1 MFSTCMSKGRISA
14 LALAFAALFSTAAHA
29 AYPDHPVKLIAP
41 YPPGGQTD
49 IVARIVAT
57 ELTSELGQP
66 VVVENRSGSNGL
78 LGHAQVAAAKPDG
91 YTLLLGNSA
100 MLAVTVKMMDNMP
113 YDPLT
118 SFAPIAVVGGGPYV
132 LEVKDGLPAKTLQ
145 EFLALAK
152 REPGKLNFGLG
163 GYGSLPHLLSEQLQY
178 ETGARW
184 LTVGYK
190 GAGPM
195 LVDLLSG
202 QMDFSIDNLSSS
214 LEYIKSGRVRA
225 LAVSDK
231 TDQLP
236 GVPTFAE
243 AGLPSVNARSWHGVL
258 APAGTP
264 PEVVAQLNAALVKS
278 LAKPAVIEKL
288 RVAGVDVLGGSP
300 ADFSKLIASENQR
313 WGAVVTQTGAKL
325 E

>member
-1 MFSTCMSKGRISA
+1 MRNVKRPLKA
-14 LALAFAALFSTAAHA
+14 LALALATVLSASALA
-29 AYPDHPVKLIAP
+29 AYPDHPVKLVAP

-57 ELTSELGQP
+57 ELSTEIGQP
-66 VVVENRSGSNGL
+66 VVVENRPGSNGL
-78 LGHAQVAAAKPDG
+78 LGHAQVAAAKADG

-100 MLAVTVKMMDNMP
+100 MLAVTVKMVDNMP

-132 LEVKDGLPAKTLQ
+132 LEVKDSLPAKTLPQ
-145 EFLALAK
+145 FLDLAK
-152 REPGKLNFGLG
+152 HNPGTLNFGLG
-163 GYGSLPHLLSEQLQY
+163 GYGSLPHLLSEQLQF

-202 QMDFSIDNLSSS
+202 QLDFSIDNLSSS

-243 AGLPSVNARSWHGVL
+243 AGLPNVNARSWHGVL
-258 APAGTP
+258 APAGTAP
-264 PEVVAQLNAALVKS
+264 AIVAQLNAAIAKS

-288 RVAGVDVLGGSP
+288 RAAGVDVLGGSP
-300 ADFSKLIASENQR
+300 EDFAKLIASENQR
-313 WGAVVTQTGAKL
+313 WGAVVAQTGAKL
-325 E
+325 D

>member
-1 MFSTCMSKGRISA
+1 MFKTRLMAVFALALGALFCESA
-14 LALAFAALFSTAAHA
+14 LAQ
-29 AYPDHPVKLIAP
+29 YPDHPVKLIAP

-49 IVARIVAT
+49 IVARVVASELST
-57 ELTSELGQP
+57 ELSQP
-66 VVVENRSGSNGL
+66 VVVENRSGANGL
-78 LGHAQVAAAKPDG
+78 LGHSQVASAKPDG

-118 SFAPIAVVGGGPYV
+118 GFAPIAVVGGGPYV
-132 LEVKDGLPAKTLQ
+132 LEVKDSLPVKTLQ
-145 EFLALAK
+145 GFLELAK

-163 GYGSLPHLLSEQLQY
+163 GYGSLPHLLSEQLQF
-178 ETGARW
+178 ETGNKW

-202 QMDFSIDNLSSS
+202 QVDFTIDNLSSS

-243 AGLPSVNARSWHGVL
+243 AGLPSISARSWHGVL
-258 APAGTP
+258 APAGTDP
-264 PEVVAQLNAALVKS
+264 AIVAQLNAAIVKS
-278 LAKPAVIEKL
+278 LAKPAVIAKL
-288 RVAGVDVLGGSP
+288 RAAGVDVLGGTP
-300 ADFSKLIASENQR
+300 EAFAKLIASENQR
-313 WGAVVTQTGAKL
+313 WGAVVVQTGAKL

>member
-1 MFSTCMSKGRISA
+1 MFSTCMSKGRIGA
-14 LALAFAALFSTAAHA
+14 LMLALAAVFSTAASA

-66 VVVENRSGSNGL
+66 VVVENRPGSNGL
-78 LGHAQVAAAKPDG
+78 IGHAQVASAKPDG

-100 MLAVTVKMMDNMP
+100 MLAVTVKMMDDMP
-113 YDPLT
+113 YDPQT
-118 SFAPIAVVGGGPYV
+118 SFAPIVVVGGGPYV
-132 LEVKDGLPAKTLQ
+132 LEVKDGLPVKTLQ

-163 GYGSLPHLLSEQLQY
+163 GYGSLPHLLSEQLQL
-178 ETGARW
+178 ETGASW

-195 LVDLLSG
+195 LLDLLSG

-214 LEYIKSGRVRA
+214 LEYIKSGRVKA

-243 AGLPSVNARSWHGVL
+243 AGLPSVNARSWHGAL

-264 PEVVAQLNAALVKS
+264 PQVVAQLNAALVKS

-300 ADFSKLIASENQR
+300 ADFSKLIATENQR

>member
-1 MFSTCMSKGRISA
+1 MRNVKRPLKA
-14 LALAFAALFSTAAHA
+14 LALALATVLSASALA
-29 AYPDHPVKLIAP
+29 AYPDHPVKLVAP

-57 ELTSELGQP
+57 ELSTEIGQP
-66 VVVENRSGSNGL
+66 VVVENRPGSNGL
-78 LGHAQVAAAKPDG
+78 LGHAQVAAAKADG

-132 LEVKDGLPAKTLQ
+132 LEVKDSLPAKTLPQ
-145 EFLALAK
+145 FLDLAK
-152 REPGKLNFGLG
+152 HNPGTLNFGLG
-163 GYGSLPHLLSEQLQY
+163 GYGSLPHLLSEQLQF

-202 QMDFSIDNLSSS
+202 QLDFSIDNLSSS

-243 AGLPSVNARSWHGVL
+243 AGLPNVNARSWHGVL
-258 APAGTP
+258 APAGTAP
-264 PEVVAQLNAALVKS
+264 AIVAQLNAAIAKS

-288 RVAGVDVLGGSP
+288 RAAGVDVLGGSP
-300 ADFSKLIASENQR
+300 EDFAKLIASENQR
-313 WGAVVTQTGAKL
+313 WGAVVAQTGAKL
-325 E
+325 D